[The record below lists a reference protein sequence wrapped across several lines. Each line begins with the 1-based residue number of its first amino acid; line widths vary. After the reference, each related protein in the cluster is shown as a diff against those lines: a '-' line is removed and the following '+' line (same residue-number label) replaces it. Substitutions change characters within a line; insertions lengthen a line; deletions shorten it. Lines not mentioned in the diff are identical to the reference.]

1 MSEQDEEGYLLLSS
15 SGEEEEEEGS
25 QENCST
31 EPPLSPIASPSP
43 QSLSRHCNGQTN
55 KEVEQRLREYLQPK
69 ARARRARA
77 SISTSTRKP
86 AAKRARRESSSSSS
100 NDLEHQEAEFRARA
114 DEDPGPTI
122 HEVASGRRRPH
133 KHQRLLQQQA
143 TTSSNNDYDW
153 GQEVEESSLSHEEEE
168 DEEQLNLEAD
178 MVELVTR
185 RLNPVLPPNARERNS
200 MIGRITN
207 LLMTG
212 PDGLQATEEGTLVPR
227 HLTDMNR
234 TLRPSAP

>member
-86 AAKRARRESSSSSS
+86 AAKRSRRESSSS
-100 NDLEHQEAEFRARA
+100 NDLDTQEVEFRIRA
-114 DEDPGPTI
+114 NEDPGPTI
-122 HEVASGRRRPH
+122 HEVASERRSHRH
-133 KHQRLLQQQA
+133 QA
-143 TTSSNNDYDW
+143 TTSSNNNYDW
-153 GQEVEESSLSHEEEE
+153 GQEESSLSEEEE
-168 DEEQLNLEAD
+168 DEEHLNREAD